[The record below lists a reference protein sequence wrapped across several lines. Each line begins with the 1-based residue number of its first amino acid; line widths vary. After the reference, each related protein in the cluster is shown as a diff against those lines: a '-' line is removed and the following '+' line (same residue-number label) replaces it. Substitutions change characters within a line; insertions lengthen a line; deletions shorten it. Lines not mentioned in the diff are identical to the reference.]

1 MKYLKTYESM
11 KEDFY
16 KEMESLRKREEELIQ
31 STKEEVDEYMYSL
44 TDDHSDKPSEISVWR
59 SQPDGEVEKK
69 NISFNRFLW
78 DKSLWPDIS
87 NWYINKA
94 RDSRKRITVE
104 SSFAIQYHLK
114 CDYSEDDGYRLYNKK
129 DKLDYFIEELE
140 STIQRVKETT
150 GLEYRLKAKMLISVE
165 SEYHNMNYWEW
176 VDMNWVKAELAYRK
190 EVNIYQAN
198 KVGKDA
204 PLFKVVS
211 SPPYSKLE
219 IVLEF
224 L

>member
-1 MKYLKTYESM
+1 MRYLKTYESM

-44 TDDHSDKPSEISVWR
+44 MDEYSDKPSEISVWR
-59 SQPDGEVEKK
+59 SQPDGEIEKK
-69 NISFNRFLW
+69 NITLNQYVW
-78 DKSLWPDIS
+78 NKSLWPDI
-87 NWYINKA
+87 NDWYINKA
-94 RDSRKRITVE
+94 RDSRERITVE
-104 SSFAIQYHLK
+104 SSFAIQYDLK
-114 CDYSEDDGYRLYNKK
+114 CDYSEDDGYRLYDKK
-129 DKLDYFIEELE
+129 DKLDSFIEELE

-150 GLEYRLKAKMLISVE
+150 GLEYRLKARMLISGG
-165 SEYHNMNYWEW
+165 SEYHDMNYWDW
-176 VDMNWVKAELAYRK
+176 VDITWVRAELAYRK
-190 EVNIYQAN
+190 EVNIYQGD
-198 KVGKDA
+198 KLDKD
-204 PLFKVVS
+204 FS